1 MDFNFLYLIGN
12 VYVEL
17 FFLLI
22 IRLWKVLYVKIR
34 YFWNLY
40 VYNQNLFLDLKFI
53 DKGKVIKF
61 KKNVSFS
68 GIVVSYIDLI
78 LFDKREII
86 QFLKF

>member
-1 MDFNFLYLIGN
+1 MDFDFLYLIVN

-17 FFLLI
+17 FFLFI
-22 IRLWKVLYVKIR
+22 IRLWEVLYVKIR

>member
-1 MDFNFLYLIGN
+1 MDFDFLYLIGN

-34 YFWNLY
+34 RFWNLY

>member
-1 MDFNFLYLIGN
+1 MDFDFLYLIGN

-22 IRLWKVLYVKIR
+22 IRLWEVLYVKIR

>member
-53 DKGKVIKF
+53 DNGKVIKF

>member
-1 MDFNFLYLIGN
+1 MDFNFLYFIGN

-17 FFLLI
+17 FFILI
-22 IRLWKVLYVKIR
+22 IRLWEVLYVKIR

>member
-1 MDFNFLYLIGN
+1 MDFDFLYLIGN

-34 YFWNLY
+34 CFWNLY

>member
-1 MDFNFLYLIGN
+1 MDFDFLYLIGN

-22 IRLWKVLYVKIR
+22 IRLWEVLYVKIR

-86 QFLKF
+86 QFLKI

>member
-22 IRLWKVLYVKIR
+22 IRLWEVLYVKIR

>member
-1 MDFNFLYLIGN
+1 MQNC
-12 VYVEL
+12 
-17 FFLLI
+17 FLLI
-22 IRLWKVLYVKIR
+22 IRLWEVLYVKIR

>member
-1 MDFNFLYLIGN
+1 MDFDFLYLIVN

-22 IRLWKVLYVKIR
+22 IRLWEVLYVKIR